1 MISVPSNFV
10 DEMIEHA
17 VQENPNECCGI
28 LAGKDGLI
36 SALYRARNSTPSPY
50 RYVMDPKDLMNAEKT
65 SDELGQGLMAFY
77 HSHTHSPAY
86 PSETDTRMAVESGW
100 VDFCYVLVS
109 LEKEEPAV
117 KFYTIDANGKILEED
132 FQVTPAIKIYPS
144 RDRHIYGSRGS
155 LRKLIHHLLYSHY
168 GGGGGY

>member
-17 VQENPNECCGI
+17 VQENPNESCRI

-36 SALYRARNSTPSPY
+36 SALYRVRNSTPSPY
-50 RYVMDPKDLMNAEKT
+50 RYVMDPKDQMNVMKE
-65 SDELGQGLMAFY
+65 SDELGLDLMAFY

-109 LEKEEPAV
+109 LEKQEPEVRFYMVDAKGDISNEE
-117 KFYTIDANGKILEED
+117 FEIINSI
-132 FQVTPAIKIYPS
+132 S
-144 RDRHIYGSRGS
+144 
-155 LRKLIHHLLYSHY
+155 
-168 GGGGGY
+168 

>member
-1 MISVPSNFV
+1 VISVPSNFV

-36 SALYRARNSTPSPY
+36 SALYRVRNSTPSPY
-50 RYVMDPKDLMNAEKT
+50 RYVMDPKDQMDVMKE
-65 SDELGQGLMAFY
+65 SDELGLDLMAFY

-109 LEKEEPAV
+109 LEKQEPEVRFYMVDAKGDISNEE
-117 KFYTIDANGKILEED
+117 FEIINST
-132 FQVTPAIKIYPS
+132 S
-144 RDRHIYGSRGS
+144 
-155 LRKLIHHLLYSHY
+155 
-168 GGGGGY
+168 